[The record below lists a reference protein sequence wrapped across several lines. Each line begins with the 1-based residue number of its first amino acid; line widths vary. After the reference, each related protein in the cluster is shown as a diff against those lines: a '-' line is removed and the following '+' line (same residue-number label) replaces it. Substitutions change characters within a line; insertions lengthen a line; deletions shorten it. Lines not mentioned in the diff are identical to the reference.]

1 MSKACGRWN
10 ISRISREEGR
20 RDQKQ
25 LSDRVQQ
32 TCFPSKRPLEH
43 RRRKWRPPLS
53 ILIILSLM
61 EEGAFRF
68 SPCRNNQSNYGIPHC
83 IGVWSDCWPAV
94 MSFCREAVY
103 ASLSA
108 DWSRLS
114 GSRGRLIGIK
124 SVSEKEWANLHKSFT
139 AGISEPI
146 ITIIVKAIINSLG
159 FLQFSSFGDWF
170 C

>member
-83 IGVWSDCWPAV
+83 IGVWSVDQQWCHSVEKLCMLHSPLT
-94 MSFCREAVY
+94 EAGFQGLGG
-103 ASLSA
+103 A
-108 DWSRLS
+108 LS
-114 GSRGRLIGIK
+114 GSSLSLRKNGQTFTSPLQLESQNQLSRLLSK
-124 SVSEKEWANLHKSFT
+124 L
-139 AGISEPI
+139 
-146 ITIIVKAIINSLG
+146 
-159 FLQFSSFGDWF
+159 
-170 C
+170 

>member
-10 ISRISREEGR
+10 VSRISREEGR

-32 TCFPSKRPLEH
+32 TCFPSKWPLKH
-43 RRRKWRPPLS
+43 RWRKWRPPLS

-68 SPCRNNQSNYGIPHC
+68 SPRGNNQSNYGIPHC
-83 IGVWSDCWPAV
+83 IGVWSDCWPGV
-94 MSFCREAVY
+94 MSFCREAVS

-108 DWSRLS
+108 DWSRLFRVLGAAYRDQVCLWERMGKPS
-114 GSRGRLIGIK
+114 QVLYS
-124 SVSEKEWANLHKSFT
+124 WNLRTNYHDYCQSYNK
-139 AGISEPI
+139 
-146 ITIIVKAIINSLG
+146 
-159 FLQFSSFGDWF
+159 
-170 C
+170 